1 VSPSEPD
8 RATVA
13 ALRAS
18 VLKLSRR
25 LRNQRAD
32 ETLSPTQLSVLTVL
46 VVRGA
51 MTPGELARQE
61 KVQPPSMTRVIA
73 GLEERGL
80 VRREPH
86 ADDRRQVVVSAT
98 EPAAAVVEENR
109 RLGNAWLAEHLARLT
124 PEENEA
130 LRAALPVLEKLA
142 QA

>member
-1 VSPSEPD
+1 MSPSEPD
-8 RATVA
+8 RATVS

-46 VVRGA
+46 VARGA

-109 RLGNAWLAEHLARLT
+109 RLGNAWLAEHLAQLS